1 MPELSPRDRA
11 TLSHMTGDMVTL
23 LLLDDAWT
31 DAMYNAWIEQTREDG
46 EPVSV
51 DGIADEMAQL
61 LQRMGEA
68 AEFIGS
74 LPRRMGDDLQARF
87 DALMWGE
94 GLSTADRDDL
104 RWLVTRA
111 GGVTG
116 LVQST
121 TATLSTYPAEIAA
134 LQEQVQQVQSGETA
148 EGDLSAKFRCGLGS
162 GLLIS
167 GIAAI
172 PAAGMAGA
180 GAAVAV
186 GGAVAAGVLVGATGG
201 VGAIVVITAAIL
213 VMRRQKC

>member
-1 MPELSPRDRA
+1 MPELSTLDRA
-11 TLSHMTGDMVTL
+11 LMSRMSGDMMTL

-31 DAMYNAWIEQTREDG
+31 EFLDDAWIELTREGGD
-46 EPVSV
+46 PLSV

-61 LQRMGEA
+61 LQRMGGA
-68 AEFIGS
+68 ADFIGS
-74 LPRRMGDDLQARF
+74 LPERMGDDLQARF

-116 LVQST
+116 LAQST
-121 TATLSTYPAEIAA
+121 AAALSNYPAEIAA
-134 LQEQVQQVQSGETA
+134 LQEQVQQVQSGGTA
-148 EGDLSAKFRCGLGS
+148 AGDLSASFRCGLGS

-167 GIAAI
+167 GGAAI

-201 VGAIVVITAAIL
+201 IGAIGLIVVGLL